1 MTINELKQ
9 RAESIANAHA
19 AEYAQVSRTVYD
31 FHELGNQEYK
41 STAYLRDE
49 LEKLGFAV
57 QLPYAGMDTAIR
69 AEYGAGHPKI
79 AFISEYDALPGYG
92 PNKNENGHACG
103 HNFIAA
109 NTFGACAV
117 LKEMYDEGL
126 FKGTIVYLGAP
137 AEETTGG
144 KVDLVKFGALDDI
157 DTAVQIHINGGH
169 VTHTGSATLAIDS
182 VEFTF
187 EGVASHSAGAPEKGV
202 NALDAAY
209 LTFNGIN
216 ALRQHITE
224 DARIHG
230 IITEGGLAANIVPAH
245 CVAQFYVRAKD
256 RDYLTQLTEKVIN
269 CARGAELMTGAK
281 MSYRYFENSF
291 DNLAINPTLKE
302 LMEAN
307 LVLAGEKEENID
319 KSWQKPSGSSDLGNI
334 SAVCPTVY
342 VSIAA
347 HNDDGSSCHEEAF
360 LPYCGVGELGTACL
374 DRAIKAQVYTALDIY
389 ANPEILETL

>member
-1 MTINELKQ
+1 MIDIEQLKTEAARIAEECADSY
-9 RAESIANAHA
+9 RAVC
-19 AEYAQVSRTVYD
+19 QTVYD

-41 STAYLRDE
+41 STAYLAQE
-49 LEKLGFAV
+49 LEKMGFAV

-69 AEYGAGHPKI
+69 AEYGSGHPKI
-79 AFISEYDALPGYG
+79 AFIAEYDALPGYG

-117 LKEMYDEGL
+117 LKELKDRHGFE
-126 FKGTIVYLGAP
+126 GTIVYLGAP

-144 KVDLVKFGALDDI
+144 KVDLVKYGALSDI
-157 DTAVQIHINGGH
+157 DVAMQIHISGGD
-169 VTHTGSATLAIDS
+169 VTRTGSRTLAIDS

-187 EGVASHSAGAPEKGV
+187 EGVASHAAGAPEKGV

-216 ALRQHITE
+216 ALRQHITS

-230 IITEGGLAANIVPAH
+230 IITEGGVAANIVPNHA
-245 CVAQFYVRAKD
+245 VAQFYVRAAD
-256 RDYLTQLTEKVIN
+256 RKYLTSLTEKVIN

-291 DNLAINPTLKE
+291 DNLSINPTLKA
-302 LMEAN
+302 LMEEN
-307 LVLAGEKEENID
+307 LVRAGEKEEFID
-319 KSWQKPSGSSDLGNI
+319 KTPQLPSGSSDLGNI
-334 SAVCPTVY
+334 SRVVPTVY
-342 VSIAA
+342 VSLAV
-347 HNDDGSSCHEEAF
+347 HNPDGSNCHEENF
-360 LPYCGVGELGTACL
+360 LPYCTGEYGF
-374 DRAIKAQVYTALDIY
+374 KALDIAVKAQAFTAIDVF
-389 ANPEILETL
+389 ANPDIIKNL